1 MIKNPK
7 NSRRLTTSEKSQF
20 NAGIYSLLPIYP
32 LLGIGITIGKSLQ
45 TRGMESQA
53 TDDHAND
60 ESDESDEVDTS
71 RNPYDRTDNYW
82 VDRSPEYEKKE
93 ITRVT
98 DMKNSVRG
106 SSSKTLIEEHKD
118 AANDKDMLGSDQE
131 AEENLFDKEYLITE
145 FNKLRRNKERIEVS
159 YNEKERR
166 VSYDVVNDETDER
179 LSRTRSASP
188 SDEEDKDKYH
198 KGFEPRFG
206 MKEDEDLG
214 LKSYSDSED
223 YDPITPPFRD
233 EQKKSE
239 FWKRNAHSEVDSES
253 TSESTSEPSSKRQKK
268 DDDDEKGGPS
278 GVSGSGGPS
287 SEETS
292 AENKAPAEDSAG
304 ASGSGTLRV
313 IILFSS
319 FFSWL
324 EQSEFLSNVMMLDI

>member
-20 NAGIYSLLPIYP
+20 NACIYSLFPFDT

-45 TRGMESQA
+45 TRGMKSQA
-53 TDDHAND
+53 SDDHAND

-71 RNPYDRTDNYW
+71 INPYDRTDNYW

-159 YNEKERR
+159 FNEKERR
-166 VSYDVVNDETDER
+166 VSYDVVNDKTDER

-188 SDEEDKDKYH
+188 SDEEYKEKYH

-214 LKSYSDSED
+214 LESYSDSED

-239 FWKRNAHSEVDSES
+239 FWKINAGSEVD
-253 TSESTSEPSSKRQKK
+253 SESTSEPSSKRQKK

-287 SEETS
+287 SEGTS
-292 AENKAPAEDSAG
+292 AENEAPAEDSAG

-313 IILFSS
+313 IILLSS